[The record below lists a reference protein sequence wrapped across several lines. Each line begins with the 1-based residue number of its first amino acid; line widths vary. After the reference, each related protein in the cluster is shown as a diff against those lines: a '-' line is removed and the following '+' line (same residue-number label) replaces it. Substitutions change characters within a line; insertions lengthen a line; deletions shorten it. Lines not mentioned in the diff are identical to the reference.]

1 MGKELTPLV
10 VSFLLLERGGVNV
23 IKRFI
28 KKVEENTTD
37 AWIAILTYIDR
48 KLDEHDRRFER
59 HKKRMDDIDDRLS
72 ELEDNFKPVKTTVD
86 SNSERVKSYTKIA
99 VNTAI
104 GAVIIYIL
112 SQFGIG

>member
-1 MGKELTPLV
+1 MGKESTPLV
-10 VSFLLLERGGVNV
+10 VSFLLLERSWWHV

-48 KLDEHDRRFER
+48 KLDEYDRQFDR
-59 HKKRMDDIDDRLS
+59 HKKRMNDIDDRLS

-99 VNTAI
+99 VNTVI
-104 GAVIIYIL
+104 GAVILYIL
-112 SQFGIG
+112 SRFGIG